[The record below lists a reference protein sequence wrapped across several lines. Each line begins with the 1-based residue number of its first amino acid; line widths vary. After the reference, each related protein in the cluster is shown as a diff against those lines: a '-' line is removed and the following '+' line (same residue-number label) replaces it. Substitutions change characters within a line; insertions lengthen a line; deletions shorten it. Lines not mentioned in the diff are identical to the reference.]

1 MIIRYVNLLR
11 PLVLV
16 QDTLFLNTHLKFIEF
31 IELIELIFRTDKDQ
45 ILTLKLGENFLRN
58 IIKKVSF

>member
-16 QDTLFLNTHLKFIEF
+16 QDTLFLNTLLKFIEF

-45 ILTLKLGENFLRN
+45 ILTLKLGENFQRN